1 MLTRV
6 TLAVLSALLMTAC
19 SGTLVNPTAGPGG
32 GPPAGST
39 APSAPEGAP
48 PADPCHVQGV
58 TYCALNPAVTQAT
71 IGQTICVR
79 GWTATI
85 RPPASYTEGLKRQQI
100 ASEHLPGRLSGY
112 EEDHRM
118 PLELGGAPSD
128 PTNLSPES
136 PASPNPKDAD
146 ESALHEQVC
155 TGQRTLAGA
164 RQQLVAKWLA
174 AYPGYKA

>member
-1 MLTRV
+1 MTRTILPVLAALTLSACSV
-6 TLAVLSALLMTAC
+6 TLTSVPATPAA
-19 SGTLVNPTAGPGG
+19 
-32 GPPAGST
+32 PAGT
-39 APSAPEGAP
+39 PGAGQQQ
-48 PADPCHVQGV
+48 ADPCHQGGA

-71 IGQTICVR
+71 IAQTICVR

-100 ASEHLPGRLSGY
+100 ASEHLSGRLGDY

-128 PTNLSPES
+128 PMNLSPES

-146 ESALHEQVC
+146 ESSLREQVC
-155 TGQRTLAGA
+155 AGRLTLDAA

-174 AYPGYKA
+174 PYPGYRA